1 LHNIFEKSR
10 IKEKRSDAQAW
21 EGSMRLFLFATI
33 VVGGVL
39 AQAQAQEQ
47 QAVPVGTLTV
57 EKHSISQSIDFVGRV
72 DGIEK
77 VEVRARVAGF
87 LESVLFKEG
96 DVVQA
101 GAPLYR
107 IEQSLFQAS
116 VERSQGALEVSK
128 AADALADLQL
138 TRATDLMNKQAGT
151 VASRDQAAAQK
162 EQTAGS
168 VMISEADLATAKVN
182 LSYTNITSPITGRIG
197 RTNVTKGNVVGPDS
211 GVMATIIS
219 QDPMYVSFPVSQRNF
234 LKSDESGRP
243 IDPKSIKVQ
252 IRFSDGTVYDQP
264 GQIQFIDVTVARET
278 DTVLVRAT
286 VPNPKG
292 ALTDGQLV
300 RVNLEGGTPEE
311 KVLVP
316 QAALIADQQGAYVF
330 VVEDGKAVV
339 KRLKLSGE
347 SGVNS
352 IVDSGLAGGE
362 QVIVDGLQ
370 SVRPGAPVRAA
381 PVPSPLKGS

>member
-1 LHNIFEKSR
+1 
-10 IKEKRSDAQAW
+10 
-21 EGSMRLFLFATI
+21 MRLFLFATI